1 MLYGPELSCSRPFCK
16 LKRKY
21 HYHCNACNQAF
32 SEADRL
38 VAHVAKHSTG
48 ALSNMLGEDNN
59 NQQQASNPPASPV
72 KSEAKINVAPL
83 QTLQSP
89 AKTEHDATATPY
101 LNPAVF
107 DAYTHFSNFPANL
120 ATQFALMSQQQSM
133 QNAFLPQGYAGIP
146 APLMFQHSG
155 LMQSPL
161 LAPQNPYGTESMTS
175 PLAAMAANLNKRAM
189 SPHEMSP
196 EQKKARIQN
205 SMRILK
211 DEPVPDGYLRFRF
224 NEDCQY
230 QHCGYREHQTH
241 FHCQRQDCGYSFCDK
256 TRFVQHTARHERL
269 DTLMG
274 GDFQQYRANVAC
286 GRSDCAYTTNLGEC

>member
-1 MLYGPELSCSRPFCK
+1 M
-16 LKRKY
+16 
-21 HYHCNACNQAF
+21 
-32 SEADRL
+32 
-38 VAHVAKHSTG
+38 AKHSSG
-48 ALSNMLGEDNN
+48 ALNSQLNEDNN
-59 NQQQASNPPASPV
+59 NQQTNEP
-72 KSEAKINVAPL
+72 KINVAPL
-83 QTLQSP
+83 QTLQNPVAQQKPETEP
-89 AKTEHDATATPY
+89 ANPY
-101 LNPAVF
+101 MNPF
-107 DAYTHFSNFPANL
+107 EAYNHFSNF
-120 ATQFALMSQQQSM
+120 QFALMSQ
-133 QNAFLPQGYAGIP
+133 QNAFLPQGYA
-146 APLMFQHSG
+146 PLMFQHTAG
-155 LMQSPL
+155 LM
-161 LAPQNPYGTESMTS
+161 APYAADNMTS
-175 PLAAMAANLNKRAM
+175 PLAAMAANLNKRAL
-189 SPHEMSP
+189 SPHELSP

-286 GRSDCAYTTNLGEC
+286 GRNDCAYTTNLGT